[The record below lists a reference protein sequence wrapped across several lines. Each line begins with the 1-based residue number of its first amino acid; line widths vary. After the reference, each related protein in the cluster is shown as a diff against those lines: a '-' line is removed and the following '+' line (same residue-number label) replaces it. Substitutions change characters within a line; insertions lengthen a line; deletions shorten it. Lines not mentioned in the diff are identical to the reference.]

1 MTPLAVS
8 SNATDLFR
16 LSRNDNSKE
25 PAVNE
30 STTSTLTQG
39 VAEGEPI
46 VPDGG
51 ERIMNFL
58 CQTAAEQMMV
68 GLTFKAFA
76 EALVPLLASSVVE
89 QPSILAWDFDVRL
102 DDGRL
107 RVVDADSLTP
117 GEIEWL
123 ESRLN
128 AHRQLP
134 KLAAEFNDAVVA
146 AFGDRNHLGYVP
158 LYTEGLPLKDAIPG
172 LAGTVDRDV
181 KFMSLLRTVRDAD
194 CGLGDTG
201 DYYRANRYELA
212 AIKVVDLIVSP
223 DTYRKAPSGELVV
236 ATSQKSSIYDW
247 MA

>member
-1 MTPLAVS
+1 MTPIAIS
-8 SNATDLFR
+8 SNVTDLYR
-16 LSRNDNSKE
+16 LSRIDN
-25 PAVNE
+25 AGE
-30 STTSTLTQG
+30 SATADAATRTREQG
-39 VAEGEPI
+39 ATEGEPAM
-46 VPDGG
+46 PDGT
-51 ERIMNFL
+51 EQIMNFYS
-58 CQTAAEQMMV
+58 QTISEQERV
-68 GLTFKAFA
+68 GISFKAFA

-89 QPSILAWDFDVRL
+89 QPSILAWDFDIRV

-107 RVVDADSLTP
+107 RVTDADDLTP
-117 GEIEWL
+117 DEIQWL

-128 AHRQLP
+128 AHPHLAT
-134 KLAAEFNDAVVA
+134 LAAEFNDAVVA
-146 AFGDRNHLGYVP
+146 AFGDGNHPGFIP
-158 LYTEGLPLKDAIPG
+158 LHSEGMPIKKAVPG
-172 LAGTVDRDV
+172 LAATVDRDV